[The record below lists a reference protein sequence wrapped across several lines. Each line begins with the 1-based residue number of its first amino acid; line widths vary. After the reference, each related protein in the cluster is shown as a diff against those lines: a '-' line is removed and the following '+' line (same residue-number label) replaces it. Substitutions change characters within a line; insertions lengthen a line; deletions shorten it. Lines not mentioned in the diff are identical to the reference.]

1 MSVATLPVR
10 HDPASAAVVRH
21 ELAADLRRLSIDPAC
36 IEDVIL
42 VASELVSNA
51 VRHGTPVAAR
61 KIDVT
66 WDFEPGGIVIR
77 VEDGSAHQPAV
88 RRTTPQQA
96 DGRGL
101 AIVDA
106 IAADWGVERTKRG
119 KRVWARVIVH
129 RAATGGRRTT

>member
-10 HDPASAAVVRH
+10 HDAASAALVRH
-21 ELAADLRRLSIDPAC
+21 ELAADLRRLRIDPVSID
-36 IEDVIL
+36 DVVL

-66 WDFEPGGIVIR
+66 WDFDASGVIVR
-77 VEDGSAHQPAV
+77 VEDGSAQQPKQLRPGA
-88 RRTTPQQA
+88 RQP

-101 AIVDA
+101 TIVAA
-106 IAADWGVERTKRG
+106 IADDWGVEITARG
-119 KRVWARVIVH
+119 KRVWARVPV
-129 RAATGGRRTT
+129 RRVAASAH